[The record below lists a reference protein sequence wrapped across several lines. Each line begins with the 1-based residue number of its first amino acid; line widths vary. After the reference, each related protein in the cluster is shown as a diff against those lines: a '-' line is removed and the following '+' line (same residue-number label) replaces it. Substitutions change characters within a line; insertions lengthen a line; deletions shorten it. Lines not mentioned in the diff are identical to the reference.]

1 MGRRSMLLK
10 LTALVA
16 VVGFIAAACSSSNS
30 SSDTTT
36 TAASSS
42 GGQAAARGGDGTL
55 DIATI
60 IAETGQLGA
69 YGPGVLAAIKLAV
82 DDINAAGGVLGKPVT
97 LEPNQDDA
105 SDAQKAGTAADQV
118 INGTQADA
126 VIGALGSGASAAI
139 IEKLASAGIVQCS
152 PSNTAAS
159 LTQKNDYGGHYFRT
173 APSDELQAPVLA
185 DKILQDGHKKIAII
199 ARNDDYGT
207 GFASSL
213 KSDLE
218 DSNATVTQS
227 VSYDPNAP
235 DLKAQV
241 QQVVNS
247 NPDAIA
253 MISFTDDGAKILSG
267 LIESG
272 WSPGQKPVYGTD
284 GIQGDTVDAQ
294 GQIKPQSV
302 GAQVN
307 PNDPKALDGLLG
319 SAPAF
324 SVSPE
329 FKTRFEA
336 VKPPT
341 AQSVFTGQ
349 AYDCVTIIA
358 LAAEQAKSD
367 KTSDIVTNIE
377 KVTND
382 GDECNSYS
390 ACKAL
395 IDEGKDVAYVGAV
408 GAINLDAKG
417 DPTVGDYDI
426 WKLEG
431 GRLQTLETVKQTRN

>member
-1 MGRRSMLLK
+1 MGRRSSLVK
-10 LTALVA
+10 LATLVA
-16 VVGFIAAACSSSNS
+16 VTGLLVAACSKSSTS
-30 SSDTTT
+30 GDTTT
-36 TAASSS
+36 TAASG
-42 GGQAAARGGDGTL
+42 GGQAAARGGDGAL

-60 IAETGQLGA
+60 ISETGDLGA

-82 DDINAAGGVLGKPVT
+82 DDINGAGGVLGQPVT
-97 LEPNQDDA
+97 LEANQDDA
-105 SDAQKAGTAADQV
+105 STAEQAGTAADQV
-118 INGTQADA
+118 VNGTKADA

-139 IEKLASAGIVQCS
+139 IEKLASAGLVQCS

-173 APSDELQAPVLA
+173 APSDDLQAPVLA
-185 DKILQDGHKKIAII
+185 DRIIQDGRKKIAII

-207 GFASSL
+207 GFASAL
-213 KSDLE
+213 KTDLE
-218 DSNATVTQS
+218 NGGATVTQS
-227 VSYDPNAP
+227 VSYDSKSP
-235 DLKAQV
+235 DVKAQV
-241 QQVVNS
+241 QQALNS
-247 NPDAIA
+247 NPDTIA
-253 MISFTDDGAKILSG
+253 MISFTDDGAKVLSA
-267 LIESG
+267 LIENG

-294 GQIKPQSV
+294 GQLKPKSV

-307 PNDPKALDGLLG
+307 PNDPKALDGLMG

-324 SVSPE
+324 SMAPE
-329 FKTRFEA
+329 FKARFEA

-367 KTSDIVTNIE
+367 KTSDIIANIQ

-382 GDECNSYS
+382 GEQCTSFA
-390 ACKAL
+390 ACKKL
-395 IDEGKDVAYVGAV
+395 IDAGNDIAYVGAV
-408 GAINLDAKG
+408 GPINLDANG
-417 DPTVGDYDI
+417 DPTVGEYEI
-426 WKLEG
+426 WELQD
-431 GRLQTLETVKQTRN
+431 GRLKTLENVKQTRN

>member
-1 MGRRSMLLK
+1 MGRRS
-10 LTALVA
+10 ALVKFTA
-16 VVGFIAAACSSSNS
+16 MVGIAAFIAAACSKSS
-30 SSDTTT
+30 TTSETST
-36 TAASSS
+36 TAASS
-42 GGQAAARGGDGTL
+42 GGQAAVRGGDGPL

-82 DDINAAGGVLGKPVT
+82 DDVNAAGGVLGNPVT
-97 LEPNQDDA
+97 LQPNQDDA
-105 SDAQKAGTAADQV
+105 SDPQKAGTAADQV
-118 INGTQADA
+118 INGTKAQA

-139 IEKLASAGIVQCS
+139 IEKLASAGVVQCS

-159 LTQKNDYGGHYFRT
+159 LTQKNDYGGHFFRT
-173 APSDELQAPVLA
+173 APSDDLQAPVLA
-185 DKILQDGHKKIAII
+185 DKILKDGHTKIAII

-207 GFASSL
+207 GFSSAL
-213 KSDLE
+213 RTDLR
-218 DSNATVTQS
+218 NGGATVTQS
-227 VSYDPNAP
+227 VAYDPTAP

-241 QQVVNS
+241 QQALNS
-247 NPDAIA
+247 SPDAIA
-253 MISFTDDGAKILSG
+253 MIAFTDDGAKILSN
-267 LIESG
+267 LIENG
-272 WSPGQKPVYGTD
+272 WSPSQKPIYGTD
-284 GIQGDTVDAQ
+284 GIQGDTVDAA
-294 GQIKPQSV
+294 GTIKPGSV

-319 SAPAF
+319 SAPSF

-367 KTSDIVTNIE
+367 KTDDIVANIQ

-382 GDECNSYS
+382 GEQCNSFA

-395 IDEGKDVAYVGAV
+395 IDKGNDIAYVGAV
-408 GAINLDAKG
+408 GAINLDSNG

-426 WKLEG
+426 WTLEN
-431 GRLQTLETVKQTRN
+431 GRLKTLETVKQTRN

>member
-1 MGRRSMLLK
+1 MGRRSNLVK
-10 LTALVA
+10 LAALVA
-16 VVGFIAAACSSSNS
+16 ATGLLVAACSKSST

-36 TAASSS
+36 TAASS
-42 GGQAAARGGDGTL
+42 GGKAAARGGDGAL

-60 IAETGQLGA
+60 ISETGQLGA
-69 YGPGVLAAIKLAV
+69 YGSGVLAAIKLAV
-82 DDINAAGGVLGKPVT
+82 DDINAAGGVLGQPVT
-97 LEPNQDDA
+97 LQPNQDDA
-105 SDAQKAGTAADQV
+105 SDAQQAGTAADQV
-118 INGTQADA
+118 INGTKADA

-139 IEKLASAGIVQCS
+139 IEKLASAGVVQCS

-159 LTQKNDYGGHYFRT
+159 LTKKNDYGGYYFRT
-173 APSDELQAPVLA
+173 APSDDLQAPVLA
-185 DKILQDGHKKIAII
+185 DRIVQDGRKKIAII

-207 GFASSL
+207 GFASAL
-213 KSDLE
+213 KTDLE
-218 DSNATVTQS
+218 AGGATVTQS
-227 VSYDPNAP
+227 VSYDPNSP

-241 QQVVNS
+241 QQALNS

-253 MISFTDDGAKILSG
+253 MISFTDDGAKVLSA
-267 LIESG
+267 LIENG
-272 WSPGQKPVYGTD
+272 WAPSQKPIYGTD

-294 GQIKPQSV
+294 GALKPKSV

-307 PNDPKALDGLLG
+307 PNDPKALDGLMG

-324 SVSPE
+324 SMSQE

-367 KTSDIVTNIE
+367 KTSDIVANVQ
-377 KVTND
+377 KVTNG
-382 GDECNSYS
+382 GDECTSFA

-395 IDEGKDVAYVGAV
+395 IDAGKDIAYVGAV
-408 GAINLDAKG
+408 GAINLDSNG
-417 DPTVGDYDI
+417 DPTVGDYEI
-426 WKLEG
+426 WKLEN
-431 GRLQTLETVKQTRN
+431 GRLQTLETVKQTRS

>member
-1 MGRRSMLLK
+1 MGRRS
-10 LTALVA
+10 ALVKLVALGAA
-16 VVGFIAAACSSSNS
+16 VAFVTAACGDSKT
-30 SSDTTT
+30 SSDSTT
-36 TAASSS
+36 TAASSTA
-42 GGQAAARGGDGTL
+42 GQAAPRGGDGAL

-82 DDINAAGGVLGKPVT
+82 DDINAAGGVLGQPVK

-105 SDAQKAGTAADQV
+105 SDPQKAGTAADQV
-118 INGTQADA
+118 INGTQAEA

-139 IEKLASAGIVQCS
+139 IEKLASAGLVQCS

-173 APSDELQAPVLA
+173 APSDDLQAPVLA

-199 ARNDDYGT
+199 ARNDDYGK

-213 KSDLE
+213 QTDLQ
-218 DSNATVTQS
+218 DGGATVTQN

-241 QQVVNS
+241 QQALGS
-247 NPDAIA
+247 NPEAVAVIA
-253 MISFTDDGAKILSG
+253 FTDDGAKILSG
-267 LIESG
+267 MIESG

-284 GIQGDTVDAQ
+284 GIQGDTVDAA
-294 GQIKPQSV
+294 GQIKPGSV

-307 PNDPKALDGLLG
+307 PNDPTALDGLMG

-341 AQSVFTGQ
+341 AQTVFTGQ

-367 KTSDIVTNIE
+367 KTSDIVANIS

-382 GDECNSYS
+382 GEVCNSFS
-390 ACKAL
+390 SCKEL
-395 IDEGKDVAYVGAV
+395 IAAGKDVAYVGAV
-408 GAINLDAKG
+408 GEINLDQNG

-426 WKLEG
+426 WELQQ
-431 GRLQTLETVKQTRN
+431 GRLKTLETVKQTRS